1 MEETSTMGLKILK
14 TKNNREV
21 ALVKPLNNNKEVKT
35 MNSKAWRV
43 KTKKN

>member
-1 MEETSTMGLKILK
+1 MGLKILK

-21 ALVKPLNNNKEVKT
+21 ALVKPMNNSKEVVSVKT